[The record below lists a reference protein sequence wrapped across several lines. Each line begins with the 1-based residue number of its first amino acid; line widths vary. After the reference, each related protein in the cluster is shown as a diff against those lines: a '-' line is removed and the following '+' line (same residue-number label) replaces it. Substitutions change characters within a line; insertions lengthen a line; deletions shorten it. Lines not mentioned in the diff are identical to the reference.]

1 MRESNEIFEQN
12 MEQLDDYSVLGCKG
26 STIMSEKGHYQNN
39 DMITGVRLHAKAVNF
54 LLKTWAPE
62 LIYEALEAMDL
73 DHPNPVG
80 FIMTYGANH
89 TRERNPKFK
98 LDTSKMLKR

>member
-1 MRESNEIFEQN
+1 MHKDERKEHVRNIKFGVRS
-12 MEQLDDYSVLGCKG
+12 K
-26 STIMSEKGHYQNN
+26 
-39 DMITGVRLHAKAVNF
+39 TGVRLNAKAVNF

-89 TRERNPKFK
+89 TKERNPKFK